1 MGLIDNWRRENLAV
15 SQQAEVHIANELLPM
30 SNWAEIKNTVPC
42 RKLMTA
48 FPLKCALILKSNP
61 TKAEIPSTFIQ
72 NIVGLHFHKGSF
84 SITLNKFLYKRRCST
99 IILNSPPKDCPSCH
113 YFILGRQQSRRHIG
127 VG

>member
-1 MGLIDNWRRENLAV
+1 MHTLQSILSSKNRNCRSWSIDNWKWYLSLTLGLIVNWRRENLAV

-48 FPLKCALILKSNP
+48 FPLKCALIPKSNP
-61 TKAEIPSTFIQ
+61 TKAEITSTFIH

-84 SITLNKFLYKRRCST
+84 SIILNKLLYKG
-99 IILNSPPKDCPSCH
+99 D
-113 YFILGRQQSRRHIG
+113 FQQ
-127 VG
+127 